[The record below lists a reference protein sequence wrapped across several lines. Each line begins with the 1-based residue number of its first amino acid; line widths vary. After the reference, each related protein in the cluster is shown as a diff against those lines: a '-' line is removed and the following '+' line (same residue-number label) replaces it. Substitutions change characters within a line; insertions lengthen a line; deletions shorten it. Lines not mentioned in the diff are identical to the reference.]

1 MYTTIYLF
9 LFSGETIIPY
19 DLSGFIST
27 SWVHQIRELSILNSR
42 SAILVLQNNCLA
54 QEPRT
59 DTSKQLSRLRLS
71 ESDAGEK
78 ECYRTQIKNCEGGP
92 RTLMAEDVCA
102 LLSLVYVCS
111 RSPALLLSI
120 PPTHSLHLPF
130 PPLSSIA
137 AQHQHGPP
145 ERDQKFNVVF
155 LDLTWPAVF
164 SSGTRL
170 AGTARHSSAAVEVIA
185 GPAVDVQLVQE

>member
-9 LFSGETIIPY
+9 LFSAETIIPY

-54 QEPRT
+54 QEPRS

-102 LLSLVYVCS
+102 LLSLLCTCA
-111 RSPALLLSI
+111 PALLHSCSPSHPPTLSI
-120 PPTHSLHLPF
+120 SPSLLSPASQLNTNTVHQSVIRNSMWFSWILPDPLYFQAGHAWQEPPDI
-130 PPLSSIA
+130 PP
-137 AQHQHGPP
+137 QPW
-145 ERDQKFNVVF
+145 R
-155 LDLTWPAVF
+155 
-164 SSGTRL
+164 
-170 AGTARHSSAAVEVIA
+170 
-185 GPAVDVQLVQE
+185 